1 MRNHSG
7 PVLCGVV
14 HKDVRRRSCIYT
26 MLLDEILP
34 VNGKTLH
41 SCSFV
46 VPLFEPI
53 YLFLLHRRNST
64 AKVRTRKIY
73 ISLSFLFCFVFSYYV
88 VLFIYL
94 CFLIDP
100 HFEPYSTH
108 YSKKIYAWFC
118 RIFVENSHFPR
129 KSFHWFTVNTTI
141 VVCFLFFFFLIPSS
155 RIITKSRSSVV
166 NL

>member
-73 ISLSFLFCFVFSYYV
+73 ISLSFFP
-88 VLFIYL
+88 
-94 CFLIDP
+94 FLLR
-100 HFEPYSTH
+100 F
-108 YSKKIYAWFC
+108 
-118 RIFVENSHFPR
+118 
-129 KSFHWFTVNTTI
+129 
-141 VVCFLFFFFLIPSS
+141 FLLFFLIYLFMFFN
-155 RIITKSRSSVV
+155 RSSFRALSYALLEKNIRVILS
-166 NL
+166 NFC